1 MGDGI
6 EDGGGHFER
15 WQSGPAAGGDSWTV
29 SRDVPL
35 LGGFSGTMG
44 RGMTKVIV
52 VEGQRRMKYKEV
64 VSFGSRSSAPSRLG
78 T

>member
-1 MGDGI
+1 MDDGI

-15 WQSGPAAGGDSWTV
+15 WPSGPAAGGDSWTV

-52 VEGQRRMKYKEV
+52 V
-64 VSFGSRSSAPSRLG
+64 
-78 T
+78 

>member
-15 WQSGPAAGGDSWTV
+15 WRSGPAAVGGSWTV

-35 LGGFSGTMG
+35 LVVFAGTMG
-44 RGMTKVIV
+44 CGMTKVIV
-52 VEGQRRMKYKEV
+52 V
-64 VSFGSRSSAPSRLG
+64 
-78 T
+78 